1 MCELLKEGKSCK
13 AGGVSAQARVDTS
26 VAGPAVRDFQAA
38 MVRGQGRNPWLGY
51 ARPMF
56 VQKRGRVSPT
66 ASKRLRVLVER
77 GLAGGRG
84 ADSSR
89 GNEQMRGWDVSR
101 LVPALAHGGSPGGGD
116 PFAAGRWGDR
126 LSWTPQPALLP
137 SAWTRAGRSGA
148 PVVTLRRGR
157 LKHGRQL
164 CAVSAQAFTSG
175 FSDCA
180 GGGGEEEPG
189 FVLAF
194 PGSAEL
200 LGVLSLVG
208 PVGRS
213 SSQWY
218 GRPAAPDSASGCP
231 GAGRGN
237 KAVCG

>member
-101 LVPALAHGGSPGGGD
+101 LVPALAHGGSPGGGI
-116 PFAAGRWGDR
+116 PLLRGGGVTASAG
-126 LSWTPQPALLP
+126 LP
-137 SAWTRAGRSGA
+137 SPRSS
-148 PVVTLRRGR
+148 PQRGR
-157 LKHGRQL
+157 GR
-164 CAVSAQAFTSG
+164 G
-175 FSDCA
+175 
-180 GGGGEEEPG
+180 
-189 FVLAF
+189 
-194 PGSAEL
+194 
-200 LGVLSLVG
+200 
-208 PVGRS
+208 
-213 SSQWY
+213 
-218 GRPAAPDSASGCP
+218 
-231 GAGRGN
+231 GAGLPWSRCDGED
-237 KAVCG
+237 